1 MKRNIVLMTVIFSM
15 LVSCSGEIPLI
26 LRLSDNPP
34 FADKVNVV
42 SKMNDTDSGMLSLSW
57 KEDTGAE
64 SYIVMRAADGTVLDF
79 KKIYEGRNLYFE
91 DREFESNKA
100 YVYRLD
106 KRRGDR
112 IFKGEEYSYGY
123 YYASLGAVL
132 SDDIY
137 EDNNTLQRA
146 VRLED
151 RIDAN
156 VYAVKFNTNE
166 KLLYDEDW
174 FYVSVPAGFNLQFSI
189 SQNYPEITSGQ
200 THLKLY
206 VSTKSGEDESVTNG
220 TPVVIT
226 NNLST
231 EQNIY
236 FRITVDTD
244 SVFSGLSSGSQA
256 VSYTLRLDRL
266 SR

>member
-1 MKRNIVLMTVIFSM
+1 M
-15 LVSCSGEIPLI
+15 
-26 LRLSDNPP
+26 
-34 FADKVNVV
+34 
-42 SKMNDTDSGMLSLSW
+42 
-57 KEDTGAE
+57 
-64 SYIVMRAADGTVLDF
+64 
-79 KKIYEGRNLYFE
+79 
-91 DREFESNKA
+91 
-100 YVYRLD
+100 
-106 KRRGDR
+106 
-112 IFKGEEYSYGY
+112 
-123 YYASLGAVL
+123 L

-156 VYAVKFNTNE
+156 VYAVKFNINE

-174 FYVSVPAGFNLQFSI
+174 FYVSVPAGFNLQFSISQNYPEITSGQTHNLQFSI

-226 NNLST
+226 NNLSI
-231 EQNIY
+231 NIY